1 MRPISVLLT
10 NNALAARGG
19 SETYIRDVALDLLR
33 RGHRPVAFS
42 LILGDVANELRR
54 ATIPVIDDLSRLA
67 EPPDVVHGHHHLE
80 TLIAALTFPDAP
92 IVHFCHGWV
101 PWEELPLRHPSIRR
115 YVAVDDVCVDRLV
128 REEGIDPCR
137 VELLLNFVDLERFRS
152 RRPLPSR
159 PARALVLGNA
169 ARDEGYVRAI
179 AAACHAAGVALD
191 VVGAS
196 AGNASATPESL
207 LPGYD
212 LVFAKART
220 ALEALAV
227 GCATVVSDAAGAGPL
242 VTPGNYDVLRP
253 LNFGIRTLTQAH
265 DRSWYAAQIAA
276 YRADAAADVSARVRR
291 EAGLTPAVDRL
302 LDIYHS
308 AMNAPPG
315 AGDPLRA
322 AAAHCRRIALPL
334 KQAHGMAD
342 QVHALAAGLARA
354 DAERERLTREAASER
369 DRLRREASCE
379 RDRLTGLQRD
389 TQREIEAFRALP
401 TIRLRDAVLK
411 APVVGRVVQAGARGL
426 SRMLGN

>member
-10 NNALAARGG
+10 NNALATRGG

-80 TLIAALTFPDAP
+80 TLIAALMFPDAP

-101 PWEELPLRHPSIRR
+101 PWEELPLRHPSIRL

-137 VELLLNFVDLERFRS
+137 VERLLNFVDLERFRS
-152 RRPLPSR
+152 RGPLPLR

-169 ARDEGYVRAI
+169 AWNEGYVRAI
-179 AAACHAAGVALD
+179 SAACDAAGVALD
-191 VVGAS
+191 IVGAS
-196 AGNASATPESL
+196 AGNASPMPESL
-207 LPGYD
+207 LCGYD
-212 LVFAKART
+212 LVFAKARS

-227 GCATVVSDAAGAGPL
+227 GCATVLADAAGAGPL
-242 VTPGNYDVLRP
+242 VTPENYDRLRP
-253 LNFGIRTLTQAH
+253 LNFGIRTLGNPH
-265 DRSWYAAQIAA
+265 DPAWYGAQIAA

-291 EAGLTPAVDRL
+291 EAGMTRAVDRL
-302 LDIYHS
+302 LDIYQS
-308 AMNAPPG
+308 AMTAPRG
-315 AGDPLRA
+315 SGDPLQA
-322 AAAHCRRIALPL
+322 AAAHCCRIALPL

-342 QVHALAAGLARA
+342 HVQAMAADLALAG
-354 DAERERLTREAASER
+354 AERERLIRAAASER
-369 DRLRREASCE
+369 DRL
-379 RDRLTGLQRD
+379 TGI
-389 TQREIEAFRALP
+389 QREIEAFRALP
-401 TIRLRDAVLK
+401 TIRLRDAVLR

-426 SRMLGN
+426 SKMLGN